1 MKPDELMLTPAT
13 ELLTEATAL
22 KSTDPV
28 SKAIGLLNE
37 SGLMEAFADDGD
49 GTTGIVTMR
58 DLLNV
63 DNLNTKIASV
73 MHKVPRLGLTDSVGD
88 AAALMREFRTRS
100 VPVYKGKKLTGQ
112 VTSPSIVARLLE
124 SDLPGRISSIMSPG
138 PACLDPS
145 DPVSKARE
153 TMIKKKV
160 DQLPVTKR
168 GELVGIVTSAEIV
181 FNLLPKSVR
190 TMKGGQRTGRYDEA
204 VGTFAE
210 SAVTTNEI
218 TDTLR
223 TVYQNMSN
231 RRSNYSVIVG
241 PDGVEGIVTYRDFLT
256 VLSNKATQEPIPM
269 YMVGLP
275 DDPFEAETAR
285 KKFLGAVEL
294 LRKSVPDISEAR
306 AVIKVGQT
314 KAPKKRYEVKV
325 FLAHPRER
333 FSYSVKSY
341 ELADAFD
348 EVNHWVKEVI
358 ARSRPRKGKGHNARS
373 YPADFRPETAPG

>member
-1 MKPDELMLTPAT
+1 MKPDELMRTPAT

-73 MHKVPRLGLTDSVGD
+73 MHKVPPLGPTNNVSD
-88 AAALMREFRTRS
+88 AAALMHEFRTRS
-100 VPVYKGKKLTGQ
+100 MPIYRGRKLIGQ
-112 VTSPSIVARLLE
+112 ITSPSIVARLLE
-124 SDLPGRISSIMSPG
+124 SDMPGRISSIMSPS
-138 PACLDPS
+138 PVCLDPS

-153 TMIKKKV
+153 TMIRKKV
-160 DQLPVTKR
+160 DQLPVTIK
-168 GELVGIVTSAEIV
+168 GGLAGIVTSAEIV
-181 FNLLPKSVR
+181 FNLLPKTVR

-210 SAVTTNEI
+210 SGVTTNDI
-218 TDTLR
+218 TDPLR

-231 RRSNYSVIVG
+231 RGSNYSVIVG
-241 PDGVEGIVTYRDFLT
+241 PDGVEGIVTYRDFLR
-256 VLSNKATQEPIPM
+256 VLASKATRDSIPL

-275 DDPFEAETAR
+275 EDPFEAETAR
-285 KKFLGAVEL
+285 RKFLGAVEL
-294 LRKSVPDISEAR
+294 LRRSVPDISEAR

-325 FLAHPRER
+325 FLAHPRQR

-348 EVNHWVKEVI
+348 QVNHWVKEVV

-373 YPADFRPETAPG
+373 YPDDFRPETAPG